1 VRRFGERDYV
11 LEEAI
16 KGELALVRADTA
28 DRYGNLTFRYAQVNF
43 GLVMATAAKL
53 VVAEVR
59 AAVEEPIPHERV
71 QLPGTYVDR
80 VVVAAAG

>member
-1 VRRFGERDYV
+1 M
-11 LEEAI
+11 
-16 KGELALVRADTA
+16 
-28 DRYGNLTFRYAQVNF
+28 NF

-59 AAVEEPIPHERV
+59 ATVEEPIPHERV